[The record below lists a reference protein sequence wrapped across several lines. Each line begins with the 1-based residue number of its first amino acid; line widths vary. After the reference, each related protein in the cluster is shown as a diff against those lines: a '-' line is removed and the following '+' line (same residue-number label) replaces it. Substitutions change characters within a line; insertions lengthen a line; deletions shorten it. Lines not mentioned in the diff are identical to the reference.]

1 MNTHD
6 TWLDA
11 TVLAV
16 RDLTPTV
23 REFQLQYPQAVH
35 ADPGAHIDVQVM
47 ANGQPDSRSYS
58 VVRCEGANATIAV
71 KHVPSSRGGSR
82 YMWSLAQGARLKAT
96 APASDLAP
104 VYGSAR
110 YLLIAGGIGITPL
123 LSVARALAGSG
134 ADVRMAYAVRTEAEL
149 AYLAELQELLG
160 NRLRVFVSARNQR
173 IDIPGEIAALADTD
187 QLYLCGPMGL
197 MEAVRT
203 HWFAAGRASSRLRY
217 ETFGSSGRYP
227 AADFT
232 VRLPRLGLEIQVP
245 AEQSMLDAL
254 TEAGV
259 AMVSNCRRG
268 ECGLCAVDVLA
279 TDGTADH
286 RDVFFTREQHAQGG
300 KICTCVSR
308 MAQGSITIEPP
319 WRGDPDLAQTDVLAS

>member
-1 MNTHD
+1 MSTHD
-6 TWLDA
+6 SWFDT

-23 REFQLQYPQAVH
+23 REFQLQYAQAVH

-47 ANGQPDSRSYS
+47 VNGQPDSRSYS
-58 VVRCEGANATIAV
+58 VVRCEGPDVTIAV
-71 KHVPSSRGGSR
+71 KHVPDSRGGSR

-104 VYGSAR
+104 VYGSSH

-123 LSVARALAGSG
+123 LSVARALVDSG
-134 ADVRMAYAVRTEAEL
+134 AGVHMAYAARTEAEL

-160 NRLRVFVSARNQR
+160 ERLRIFVSAQAQH
-173 IDIPGEIAALADTD
+173 IDIPGEIAALADTA

-197 MEAVRT
+197 MEAVRA
-203 HWFAAGRASSRLRY
+203 HWFATGRASSRLRY

-232 VRLPRLGLEIQVP
+232 VRLPRLGLDIQVP
-245 AEQSMLDAL
+245 AQQSMLDAL
-254 TEAGV
+254 AEAGV

-279 TDGTADH
+279 TEGTADH
-286 RDVFFTREQHAQGG
+286 RDVFFTHEQHAQGG

-308 MAQGSITIEPP
+308 MAQGTITIEPP
-319 WRGDPDLAQTDVLAS
+319 WRGDPDLTQTDTLAP